1 MSKVT
6 IKEAMKQLAANRI
19 ALKNLI
25 RDMQGRKVVKDPNI
39 LEKWSLLE
47 KANAVAIEV
56 MDNAVL
62 LADAVLADNKED
74 SRRLSNAI
82 KQVML

>member
-1 MSKVT
+1 MG
-6 IKEAMKQLAANRI
+6 QLAANRI

>member
-1 MSKVT
+1 MG
-6 IKEAMKQLAANRI
+6 QLAANRI

-74 SRRLSNAI
+74 SRRLSNVI

>member
-6 IKEAMKQLAANRI
+6 IKEAMGQLAANRI

-74 SRRLSNAI
+74 SRRLSNVI

>member
-1 MSKVT
+1 
-6 IKEAMKQLAANRI
+6 
-19 ALKNLI
+19 
-25 RDMQGRKVVKDPNI
+25 MQGRKVVKDPNI

>member
-6 IKEAMKQLAANRI
+6 IKEAMGQLAANRI